1 MLVSL
6 LHEIFVDLLGYV
18 QCVCIFS
25 LLSQKGLGLAVFIL
39 NTVINDIVP

>member
-1 MLVSL
+1 MLSL

>member
-18 QCVCIFS
+18 QYVCIFS
-25 LLSQKGLGLAVFIL
+25 LLSQKGLGLFVFNL
-39 NTVINDIVP
+39 DTVRNDIVS